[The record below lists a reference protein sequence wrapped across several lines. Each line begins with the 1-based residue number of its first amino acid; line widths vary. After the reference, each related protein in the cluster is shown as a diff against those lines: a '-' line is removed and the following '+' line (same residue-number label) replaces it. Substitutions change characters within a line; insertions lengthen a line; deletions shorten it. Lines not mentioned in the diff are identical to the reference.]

1 MFRTINFPLHPS
13 ISQIFLCTLQS
24 PDLKLIF
31 SHLTPGYHWLTLFQ
45 AGSGMTLSD
54 RSGPLWPG
62 LIFCYITRQKM
73 ALTPKTCFFIKFLIF
88 RHPFTPLFQ
97 HSNESI
103 PPFMSINVDQ
113 YLHIETLKIRK
124 TPKGLWKGNFFLSLI
139 SLKFYVWDSETIR
152 ISDFEFLQKKFFF
165 WFFPIFT

>member
-1 MFRTINFPLHPS
+1 MFRTINFPSHPS

-45 AGSGMTLSD
+45 AGSGMMLSD
-54 RSGPLWPG
+54 RSGPLWPS

-97 HSNESI
+97 HSRQSV
-103 PPFMSINVDQ
+103 PPFMSVNVNH
-113 YLHIETLKIRK
+113 YLHTETLKIGK
-124 TPKGLWKGNFFLSLI
+124 TPKFWKWKRKI
-139 SLKFYVWDSETIR
+139 V
-152 ISDFEFLQKKFFF
+152 SDFDEIQNMQSLWPKN
-165 WFFPIFT
+165 FTNKI